1 MQQVPRV
8 DQNYEKHEKMAFI
21 PLMLWLCGVIFIQG
35 KKKKKERKKRM
46 HAAHPNIRTFCPS
59 VIVLHENAFQ
69 QKMRKND

>member
-35 KKKKKERKKRM
+35 KKKKKRKK
-46 HAAHPNIRTFCPS
+46 
-59 VIVLHENAFQ
+59 EKNACCSPKHQ
-69 QKMRKND
+69 DILSLCDCAS